1 MVVVVGIMLL
11 LYDCYALLSV
21 LCNLMLITTVIVA
34 AAAVTT
40 ITITITSTARY
51 YTIIIKLLGFFCQ

>member
-40 ITITITSTARY
+40 ITSTTRY